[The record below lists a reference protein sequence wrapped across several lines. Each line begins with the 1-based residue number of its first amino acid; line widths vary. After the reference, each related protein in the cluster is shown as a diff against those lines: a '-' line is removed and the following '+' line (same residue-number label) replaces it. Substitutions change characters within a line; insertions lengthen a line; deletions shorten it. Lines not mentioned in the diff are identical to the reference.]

1 MNKKKLL
8 LHVLH
13 DQSIISALVF
23 TRTKHG
29 ADKVVRDLVG
39 ANIIAQA
46 IHGNKSQNSRQQ
58 ALNNFKNGATPLLVA
73 TDIAARGI
81 DIEELSHVINFELPN
96 VPETYVHR
104 IGRTG
109 RAGLGGTAISF
120 CDFEEKAYLA
130 DIEKLIGKRVNK
142 INENPYP
149 LPNMTPSPKS
159 AAPKREPL
167 ENAAAKP
174 GQKRIAN
181 KTQARKNDFQR
192 GSTSTLGRYG
202 SSFLT

>member
-1 MNKKKLL
+1 MATNLKIRASRRL
-8 LHVLH
+8 
-13 DQSIISALVF
+13 IILKAE
-23 TRTKHG
+23 RR
-29 ADKVVRDLVG
+29 VV
-39 ANIIAQA
+39 
-46 IHGNKSQNSRQQ
+46 
-58 ALNNFKNGATPLLVA
+58 LVA

-120 CDFEEKAYLA
+120 CDFDEKAYLA
-130 DIEKLIGKRVNK
+130 DIEKLIGKRVNR

-149 LPNMTPSPKS
+149 LLSMTPSPKS
-159 AAPKREPL
+159 AAPKRKPL

-174 GQKRIAN
+174 VRN
-181 KTQARKNDFQR
+181 VL
-192 GSTSTLGRYG
+192 STKHRTPIQQNPLKGK
-202 SSFLT
+202 